1 MLVIMFILTGAII
14 GVASGMMGIGG
25 AILLVPFLTLVF
37 HFQHRTAVG
46 TSLAMLQLPVGI
58 LGVLAYHKGGH
69 VEIKTAAFLAV
80 GYFGGAWLG
89 SQIALAEIISQA
101 ALQRIFGVFMIY
113 VAFNMI
119 FKSEEHA
126 WATIVAIA
134 AAATGWALF
143 IAAKLIGKQLARPVT
158 VQDALQHRLTQPIE
172 REYDI

>member
-1 MLVIMFILTGAII
+1 MQFWFILTGAII

-58 LGVLAYHKGGH
+58 LGVLSYYKSDH
-69 VEIKTAAFLAV
+69 VEVKTAGLLAM
-80 GYFGGAWLG
+80 GYLGGAWVG
-89 SQIALAEIISQA
+89 SQIALSEVISQA
-101 ALQRIFGVFMIY
+101 MLQRIFGLFMIY

-126 WATIVAIA
+126 WATVVSLSTAVVAWLA
-134 AAATGWALF
+134 FLGAKAFGKHLSRPNPVQAT
-143 IAAKLIGKQLARPVT
+143 
-158 VQDALQHRLTQPIE
+158 LQQRLTQPLE

>member
-1 MLVIMFILTGAII
+1 MPFWFILTGALI

-37 HFQHRTAVG
+37 HFPHRTAVG

-58 LGVLAYHKGGH
+58 LGVLSYYKSDH
-69 VEIKTAAFLAV
+69 VDVKTAGLLAI
-80 GYFGGAWLG
+80 GYLGGAFLG
-89 SQIALAEIISQA
+89 SQIALSEVISQA
-101 ALQRIFGVFMIY
+101 MLQRVFGLFMIY

-126 WATIVAIA
+126 WATVVAILTA
-134 AAATGWALF
+134 GLAWLVFLGARTL
-143 IAAKLIGKQLARPVT
+143 GKRLARPAPVHAT
-158 VQDALQHRLTQPIE
+158 LQKRLTQPIE